1 MSQISVGPPRAMV
14 IKNLDLE
21 TENVPLERALRE
33 RWSAEEDAF
42 MFQVTT
48 KERPCIRRGI
58 LSMVTSIYDP
68 LGFLAPLTFPPKR
81 ILQELC
87 RKNIRRDDE
96 LEFNVQIWGL

>member
-21 TENVPLERALRE
+21 TENVPLEQALRE

-48 KERPCIRRGI
+48 KQ
-58 LSMVTSIYDP
+58 SM
-68 LGFLAPLTFPPKR
+68 K
-81 ILQELC
+81 
-87 RKNIRRDDE
+87 
-96 LEFNVQIWGL
+96 